1 MDIRILATGSSGNCY
16 RISDGHTA
24 LLLDAGIP
32 FKRIQQGLRFK
43 TGDIDGCLVT
53 HRHGDHSK
61 AIPELSRRG
70 IPVYGPEDL
79 QELFPT
85 VTVADTKCML
95 HIQTLDITAFFV
107 HHDVPCYGYQIKS
120 TVTAEKLL
128 YITDTAYVDYTF
140 TGVTHLLIE
149 ANYEQEIIMDKVRA
163 KKVSACLAERVI
175 QTHMS
180 IETLLQL
187 LKANAM
193 KTVRQIYLL
202 HLSDSNSDA
211 AGFKAQVQQQTGAE
225 VYVF

>member
-43 TGDIDGCLVT
+43 TGDIYGCLVT

-79 QELFPT
+79 QELFPS
-85 VTVADTKCML
+85 VTVAVPHRML
-95 HIQTLDITAFFV
+95 HILDITAFFV
-107 HHDVPCYGYQIKS
+107 HHDVPCYGYQIQS
-120 TVTAEKLL
+120 TVTGEKLL

-149 ANYEQEIIMDKVRA
+149 ANYEQEIIMDKVRE

-187 LKANAM
+187 LKVNAM

-211 AGFKAQVQQQTGAE
+211 ARFKAQVQQQTGAE

>member
-32 FKRIQQGLRFK
+32 FKRIQQGLGFK
-43 TGDIDGCLVT
+43 TGDIDGCLIT

-61 AIPELSRRG
+61 AIPELLRRG

-79 QELFPT
+79 KELFPAVS
-85 VTVADTKCML
+85 VTVPHRML

-107 HHDVPCYGYQIKS
+107 HHDVPCYGYQLQS
-120 TVTAEKLL
+120 TVTGEKLL

-140 TGVTHLLIE
+140 TGITHLLIE
-149 ANYEQEIIMDKVRA
+149 ANYEQELIMDKVRA
-163 KKVSACLAERVI
+163 KQVSACLAERVI

-187 LKANAM
+187 LKANEM
-193 KTVRQIYLL
+193 KTVSQIYLL

-211 AGFKAQVQQQTGAE
+211 EKFKVQVQQQTGAE

>member
-79 QELFPT
+79 QGMFPA
-85 VTVADTKCML
+85 VTVAAPHRML
-95 HIQTLDITAFFV
+95 HIQTLDITSFFV
-107 HHDVPCYGYQIKS
+107 HHDVPCYGYQIQS
-120 TVTAEKLL
+120 TVTGEKLL

-140 TGVTHLLIE
+140 TGITHLLIE
-149 ANYEQEIIMDKVRA
+149 ANYEQEIIMDKVRE

-187 LKANAM
+187 LNANAM

-211 AGFKAQVQQQTGAE
+211 ARFKAQVQQQTGAE